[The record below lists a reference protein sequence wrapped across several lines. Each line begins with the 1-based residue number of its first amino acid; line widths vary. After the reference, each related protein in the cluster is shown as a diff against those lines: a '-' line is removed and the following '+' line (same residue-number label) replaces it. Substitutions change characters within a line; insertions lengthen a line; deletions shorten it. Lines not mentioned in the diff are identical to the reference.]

1 MVKAKSALSLLLFSF
16 LFTIGCNEKAPVAK
30 RVIMLG
36 IDGFSLEGYQ
46 KAKTPNI
53 DALFADGVISTE
65 TRTVMPSVTMPNWT
79 SHLTGGGPEQHGVF
93 GNDWEKEDHTIAPQE
108 MDEDGYYPSVFK
120 IVKDN
125 VPNIKT
131 AFYFNW
137 KSLIKPFNKKY
148 LDEYRFEEDDRY
160 DQNYQAAL
168 DFLVSNQDV
177 PTLIFLYS
185 VHVDHA
191 GHGHEWMSPEFIT
204 AIEEIDVKIGEFVN
218 QLKKEGLYE
227 DSNFLLFTDHGGIG
241 KSHGGTSVQ
250 EMIVPWMIK
259 GPEINKAVEL
269 KSPNSNA
276 NTSAVVA
283 KLFGIADTPESWIAN
298 VPSGIF
304 SGNE

>member
-1 MVKAKSALSLLLFSF
+1 MVKVKSALSLLLLSF

-46 KAKTPNI
+46 KARTPNI

-93 GNDWEKEDHTIAPQE
+93 GNGWEKEDHTIAPQE
-108 MDEDGYYPSVFK
+108 MDQDGYYPSIFK
-120 IVKDN
+120 VAKDN

-137 KSLIKPFNKKY
+137 KSLIKPFNRQY
-148 LDEYRFEEDDRY
+148 FDEYKLEEDDRY
-160 DQNYQAAL
+160 DQNYQAAM
-168 DFLVSNQDV
+168 DFIVSHQDV

-227 DSNFLLFTDHGGIG
+227 ESNFLLFTDHGGIG

-283 KLFGIADTPESWIAN
+283 KLFGIEDTPESWIAK

-304 SGNE
+304 RGKD

>member
-1 MVKAKSALSLLLFSF
+1 MIKAKSTLLLLLFSL
-16 LFTIGCNEKAPVAK
+16 LFTIGCKEKVPVAK

-53 DALFADGVISTE
+53 DALFADGVISTS

-93 GNDWEKEDHTIAPQE
+93 GNNWEKEDHTIAPQE
-108 MDEDGYYPSVFK
+108 MDEDGYYPSIFK

-125 VPNIKT
+125 VPNLKT

-137 KSLIKPFNKKY
+137 KSLIKPFNKEY
-148 LDEYRFEEDDRY
+148 LDEQKVEEDDHY
-160 DQNYQAAL
+160 DQNYQAAF

-177 PTLIFLYS
+177 PSLIFLYS

-204 AIEEIDVKIGEFVN
+204 AIEEIDVEIEEFVK
-218 QLKKEGLYE
+218 QLKAEGLYE
-227 DSNFLLFTDHGGIG
+227 DSNFLLFTDHWHKSWRYIG
-241 KSHGGTSVQ
+241 
-250 EMIVPWMIK
+250 
-259 GPEINKAVEL
+259 
-269 KSPNSNA
+269 
-276 NTSAVVA
+276 
-283 KLFGIADTPESWIAN
+283 
-298 VPSGIF
+298 
-304 SGNE
+304 SGNDCPMDDQRSRN

>member
-1 MVKAKSALSLLLFSF
+1 MIKAKSTLLLLLFSL
-16 LFTIGCNEKAPVAK
+16 LFTIGCKEKAPVAK

-53 DALFADGVISTE
+53 DALFADGVISTS

-93 GNDWEKEDHTIAPQE
+93 GNNWEKEDHTIAPQE
-108 MDEDGYYPSVFK
+108 MDEDGYYPSIFK

-125 VPNIKT
+125 VPNLKT

-160 DQNYQAAL
+160 DQNYQAAF

-177 PTLIFLYS
+177 PSLIFLYS

-204 AIEEIDVKIGEFVN
+204 AIEEIDVEIGEFVK
-218 QLKKEGLYE
+218 QLKAEGLYE

-241 KSHGGTSVQ
+241 TSHGGTSVQ

-259 GPEINKAVEL
+259 GPGINKGVAL
-269 KSPNSNA
+269 NSPNSNA

-283 KLFGIADTPESWIAN
+283 RLFGIRDTPESWIGK

-304 SGNE
+304 EED

>member
-1 MVKAKSALSLLLFSF
+1 
-16 LFTIGCNEKAPVAK
+16 
-30 RVIMLG
+30 MLG

-53 DALFADGVISTE
+53 DALFADGVISTS

-79 SHLTGGGPEQHGVF
+79 SHLTSGGPEQHGVF
-93 GNDWEKEDHTIAPQE
+93 GNGWEKEEHTIPPQE
-108 MDEDGYYPSVFK
+108 MDEEGYYPSIFK
-120 IVKDN
+120 IVKDH
-125 VPNIKT
+125 VPNVKT

-148 LDEYRFEEDDRY
+148 LDEHRFEEDDRY

-168 DFLVSNQDV
+168 DFLIRNQNV
-177 PTLIFLYS
+177 PTLTFLYS

-204 AIEEIDVKIGEFVN
+204 AIEEIDVKMGEFVKK
-218 QLKKEGLYE
+218 LKAEGLYE

-241 KSHGGTSVQ
+241 KSHGGTSVD

-259 GPEINKAVEL
+259 GPEIQSGIEL
-269 KSPNSNA
+269 ESPNSNA

-283 KLFGIADTPESWIAN
+283 RLFGIADTPESWIGK

-304 SGNE
+304 SDKN

>member
-1 MVKAKSALSLLLFSF
+1 
-16 LFTIGCNEKAPVAK
+16 
-30 RVIMLG
+30 MLG

-46 KAKTPNI
+46 KARTPNI

-93 GNDWEKEDHTIAPQE
+93 GNGWEKEDHTIAPQE
-108 MDEDGYYPSVFK
+108 MDQDGYYPSIFK
-120 IVKDN
+120 VAKDN

-137 KSLIKPFNKKY
+137 KSLIKPFNRQY
-148 LDEYRFEEDDRY
+148 FDEYKLEEDDRY
-160 DQNYQAAL
+160 DQNYQAAM
-168 DFLVSNQDV
+168 DFIVSHQDV

-227 DSNFLLFTDHGGIG
+227 ESNFLLFTDHGGIG

-283 KLFGIADTPESWIAN
+283 KLFGIEDTPESWIAK

-304 SGNE
+304 RGKD

>member
-1 MVKAKSALSLLLFSF
+1 MVKVKSAFSLLLFSF

-46 KAKTPNI
+46 QAKTPNI
-53 DALFADGVISTE
+53 DVLFADGVISTE

-93 GNDWEKEDHTIAPQE
+93 GNDWEKEDHSIAPQE
-108 MDEDGYYPSVFK
+108 MDKEGYYPSIFK

-125 VPNIKT
+125 VPNIRT

-137 KSLIKPFNKKY
+137 KSLIKPFNKQY

-160 DQNYQAAL
+160 DQNYQAAM

-191 GHGHEWMSPEFIT
+191 GHGHEWMSGEFIT
-204 AIEEIDVKIGEFVN
+204 AIEEIDVKIGEFIN
-218 QLKKEGLYE
+218 QLKNEGLYE

-276 NTSAVVA
+276 NTTAVVA
-283 KLFGIADTPESWIAN
+283 KLFGIEDTPESWIAK

-304 SGNE
+304 SGND

>member
-1 MVKAKSALSLLLFSF
+1 MIKVKSALSLLLLSF

-36 IDGFSLEGYQ
+36 IDGFSLEGNQ
-46 KAKTPNI
+46 KARTPNI

-93 GNDWEKEDHTIAPQE
+93 GNGWEKEDHTIAPQE
-108 MDEDGYYPSVFK
+108 MDQDGYYPSIFK
-120 IVKDN
+120 VAKDN

-137 KSLIKPFNKKY
+137 KSLIKPFNRQY
-148 LDEYRFEEDDRY
+148 FDEYKFEEDDRY
-160 DQNYQAAL
+160 DQNYQAAM
-168 DFLVSNQDV
+168 DFIVSHQDV

-227 DSNFLLFTDHGGIG
+227 ESNFLLFTDHGGIG

-283 KLFGIADTPESWIAN
+283 KLFGIEDTPESWIAK

-304 SGNE
+304 RSKD

>member
-1 MVKAKSALSLLLFSF
+1 MVKAKPTLFLLLFSL
-16 LFTIGCNEKAPVAK
+16 LFSISCKEKEPVAT

-46 KAKTPNI
+46 QAITPNI
-53 DALFADGVISTE
+53 DALFADGVISTS

-93 GNDWEKEDHTIAPQE
+93 GNDWEKEAHSLDPQE
-108 MDEDGYYPSVFK
+108 MDEDGYYPSIFK
-120 IVKDN
+120 IAKDN
-125 VPNIKT
+125 IPNLKT

-148 LDEYRFEEDDRY
+148 LDEVNYEEDDRY

-168 DFLVSNQDV
+168 DFLVSNQDI
-177 PTLIFLYS
+177 PTLTFLYS

-191 GHGHEWMSPEFIT
+191 GHQYEWMSLEFIA
-204 AIEEIDVKIGEFVN
+204 AIEEIDVKIGEFVK
-218 QLKKEGLYE
+218 QLKSEGLY
-227 DSNFLLFTDHGGIG
+227 DGSNFLLFTDHGGIG
-241 KSHGGTSVQ
+241 KGHGGTSVQ

-259 GPEINKAVEL
+259 GPGINKAVEL

-283 KLFGIADTPESWIAN
+283 GLFGIRETPASWIAK

-304 SGNE
+304 DEE

>member
-1 MVKAKSALSLLLFSF
+1 
-16 LFTIGCNEKAPVAK
+16 
-30 RVIMLG
+30 MLG

-46 KAKTPNI
+46 QAKTPNI
-53 DALFADGVISTE
+53 DALFADGVISIE

-93 GNDWEKEDHTIAPQE
+93 GNGWEKEDHSIAPQE
-108 MDEDGYYPSVFK
+108 MDKEGYYPSIFK
-120 IVKDN
+120 IVKDH
-125 VPNIKT
+125 VPNIRT

-137 KSLIKPFNKKY
+137 KSLIKPFNKHY
-148 LDEYRFEEDDRY
+148 LDEYRYEEDDRY
-160 DQNYQAAL
+160 DQNYQAAM
-168 DFLVSNQDV
+168 DFLVSHQDV

-218 QLKKEGLYE
+218 QLKNEGLYE

-276 NTSAVVA
+276 NTTAVVA
-283 KLFGIADTPESWIAN
+283 KLFGIEDTPESWIAK

-304 SGNE
+304 SGND

>member
-1 MVKAKSALSLLLFSF
+1 MVKVKSALSLLLLSF

-46 KAKTPNI
+46 KARTPNI

-93 GNDWEKEDHTIAPQE
+93 GNGWEKEDHTIAPQE
-108 MDEDGYYPSVFK
+108 MDQDGYYPSIFK
-120 IVKDN
+120 VAKDN

-137 KSLIKPFNKKY
+137 KSLIKPFNRQY
-148 LDEYRFEEDDRY
+148 FDEYKFEEDDRY
-160 DQNYQAAL
+160 DQNYQAAMN
-168 DFLVSNQDV
+168 FIVSHQDV

-227 DSNFLLFTDHGGIG
+227 ESNFLLFTDHGGIG

-283 KLFGIADTPESWIAN
+283 KLFGIEDTPESWIAK

-304 SGNE
+304 RGKD